1 MRVIPNPSP
10 EREREGRDTALLA
23 GVEIGMSGDIKV
35 TRLLRRTVILWPML
49 ACALLTG
56 CVERQQVS
64 ASPAAPPPKPTEV
77 LVEHPTTARITDYE
91 DFTGRTVATRYIE
104 IRARVTGYLEKIN
117 FKAQEGRD
125 VEKGAV
131 LFEIDPRPYESEM
144 ARARANLLQAE
155 SHLKR
160 LELDYKRIARLVES
174 NTVTREQFDL
184 VSGERNEGLAEVEI
198 AKANLQAAQL
208 NLTFTKVLSPISGRV
223 SRTQIDVGNVV
234 KADDTVLTTVVAIDP
249 IYVYFE
255 IDERTLLRIR
265 RYAQEARD
273 SQGSDEVPVAM
284 GLSDEEGFPHEGTI
298 NFLDNRLD
306 PTTGTLQVRG
316 VFKNPDRVLSPGMFV
331 RVRLPIGEPYQ
342 ALMVAEESLG
352 TDQGQKFVYVVDAE
366 NKAQYRRVQVGK
378 LQNGRRVVL
387 KGLSADEQVVVS
399 GLQRVRPGAVVQP
412 KMAAAAPVQRPVESS
427 EMAEAP
433 AGTAKETAPR

>member
-1 MRVIPNPSP
+1 MTLEPNPTMG
-10 EREREGRDTALLA
+10 RERETRQMALVGQRGIIVA
-23 GVEIGMSGDIKV
+23 
-35 TRLLRRTVILWPML
+35 RRATVKQILQRTILLWPVL
-49 ACALLTG
+49 ACATLAG

-64 ASPAAPPPKPTEV
+64 ASPAAAPPKPTEV
-77 LVEHPTTARITDYE
+77 LVERPTTARITDYE
-91 DFTGRTVATRYIE
+91 DFTGRTVATRYVE

-131 LFEIDPRPYESEM
+131 LFEIDPRPYESEV

-174 NTVTREQFDL
+174 NTVTREQFDQ
-184 VSGERNEGLAEVEI
+184 VSGERNEGLAAVEI
-198 AKANLQAAQL
+198 AKANLQATQL
-208 NLTFTKVLSPISGRV
+208 NLTFTKVLAPISGRV
-223 SRTQIDVGNVV
+223 SRTQIDAGNVV

-249 IYVYFE
+249 IYAYFE

-273 SQGSDEVPVAM
+273 SQGADEVPVAM

-316 VFKNPDRVLSPGMFV
+316 VFKNPNRVLAPGMFV

-412 KMAAAAPVQRPVESS
+412 KAVAAAPNERPVESS
-427 EMAEAP
+427 EVAEAP
-433 AGTAKETAPR
+433 GTGKQRAAQ

>member
-1 MRVIPNPSP
+1 MMLESMQTAR
-10 EREREGRDTALLA
+10 RERQTRQSALVTKRGIGSTRGRTLKQVLNRTILVWPLLA
-23 GVEIGMSGDIKV
+23 CGV
-35 TRLLRRTVILWPML
+35 L
-49 ACALLTG
+49 AG

-64 ASPAAPPPKPTEV
+64 ASPAVPPPKATEV
-77 LVEHPTTARITDYE
+77 LVERPTTARITDYE
-91 DFTGRTVATRYIE
+91 DFTGRTVATRFVE

-131 LFEIDPRPYESEM
+131 LFEIDPRPYESEV

-174 NTVTREQFDL
+174 NTVTREQFDQ
-184 VSGERNEGLAEVEI
+184 VSGERNEGLAAVEI

-208 NLTFTKVLSPISGRV
+208 NLTFTKVLSPITGRV
-223 SRTQIDVGNVV
+223 SRTQIDAGNVV

-249 IYVYFE
+249 IYAYFE

-273 SQGSDEVPVAM
+273 SQGADEVPVAM
-284 GLSDEEGFPHEGTI
+284 GLSDEEGFPHQGTI

-316 VFKNPDRVLSPGMFV
+316 VFKNPNRVLAPGMFV
-331 RVRLPIGEPYQ
+331 RVRLPIGDPYQ

-387 KGLSADEQVVVS
+387 KGLSAGEQVVVS

-412 KMAAAAPVQRPVESS
+412 KAAAASHADRPVEAS
-427 EMAEAP
+427 EVAEAP
-433 AGTAKETAPR
+433 GAAKATAKQ

>member
-1 MRVIPNPSP
+1 MRLEPNPLP
-10 EREREGRDTALLA
+10 ERERESRQTSVMA
-23 GVEIGMSGDIKV
+23 GDGADIAEGTTV
-35 TRLLRRTVILWPML
+35 TRLLRRTVSLWPIL
-49 ACALLTG
+49 ACALLAG
-56 CVERQQVS
+56 CVERTQVS
-64 ASPAAPPPKPTEV
+64 ASPTAPPSKPTEV
-77 LVEHPTTARITDYE
+77 IVERPTSARITDHE

-131 LFEIDPRPYESEM
+131 LFEIDPRPYESEV

-174 NTVTREQFDL
+174 KSVTREQFDQ
-184 VSGERNEGLAEVEI
+184 VSGERNEGLASVEI

-208 NLTFTKVLSPISGRV
+208 NLTFTKVLSPITGRV
-223 SRTQIDVGNVV
+223 SRTQIDAGNVV

-249 IYVYFE
+249 IYAYFE

-273 SQGSDEVPVAM
+273 SQGADEVPVAM
-284 GLSDEEGFPHEGTI
+284 GLSDEEGFPHQGTI

-316 VFKNPDRVLSPGMFV
+316 VFKNPNRVLSPGMFV

-342 ALMVAEESLG
+342 ALLVAEESLG

-366 NKAQYRRVQVGK
+366 NKAQYRRIQVGK

-412 KMAAAAPVQRPVESS
+412 KMAAAASEQSSGESS
-427 EMAEAP
+427 EVAEAP
-433 AGTAKETAPR
+433 ATEKERTPR